1 MNLFIELVPVGS
13 IAGVP
18 LQTANIKRF
27 QKLEAYSRSAW
38 EIDKDIRHER
48 ILRDCLDLSNF
59 CTGYYLIRYQFGSS
73 VVFRYFAYVENCGV
87 IAQNSD
93 IEALKAGINKLIEFF
108 SGHNGRPSG
117 AIVSSINQGRAAAG
131 LPCLK

>member
-27 QKLEAYSRSAW
+27 QKIEGYKGS
-38 EIDKDIRHER
+38 EIFKGIKSDK
-48 ILRDCLDLSNF
+48 ILKDCLDLSNF

-87 IAQNSD
+87 IAQTID
-93 IEALKAGINKLIEFF
+93 IEFLKSQVNKLIEFF
-108 SGHNGRPSG
+108 SGRNGRPTG